1 VNFRLALAAG
11 LLILAQ
17 CRPAAPPP
25 RRYLVEI
32 RQMAFVPES
41 LTVAPGDT
49 VVWVNRD
56 FLPHTSTS
64 ALWDTTPLPQDGSGQ
79 FVATGT
85 GEVPYHCA
93 FHPTMLGRLIIRART
108 P

>member
-1 VNFRLALAAG
+1 MRLRLACIAG
-11 LLILAQ
+11 LLALAQ
-17 CRPAAPPP
+17 CRPAVAPP

-32 RQMAFVPES
+32 RQMAFVPEE

-64 ALWDTTPLPQDGSGQ
+64 ASWGTKPLLEGMTGST
-79 FVATGT
+79 VAGAP
-85 GEVPYHCA
+85 GEVSYHCQ
-93 FHPTMLGRLIIRART
+93 FHPTMVGRLIVVQGK
-108 P
+108 

>member
-1 VNFRLALAAG
+1 MWRLALVAG
-11 LLILAQ
+11 LLAVTQ

-32 RQMAFVPES
+32 RQMAFVPGS

-64 ALWDTTPLPQDGSGQ
+64 TVWDTKPLVEGKSGMM
-79 FVATGT
+79 VAGAL
-85 GEVPYHCA
+85 GEIPYHCQ
-93 FHPTMLGRLIIRART
+93 FHPTMVGSVIVVQPR
-108 P
+108 

>member
-1 VNFRLALAAG
+1 MIRRLALAAG
-11 LLILAQ
+11 LLVLAQ

-32 RQMAFVPES
+32 RQMAFVPEV

-64 ALWDTTPLPQDGSGQ
+64 AAWDTKPLLEGKSGEM
-79 FVATGT
+79 VAGT
-85 GEVPYHCA
+85 LGEISYHCQ
-93 FHPTMLGRLIIRART
+93 FHPTMVGRLIVAQ
-108 P
+108 PK